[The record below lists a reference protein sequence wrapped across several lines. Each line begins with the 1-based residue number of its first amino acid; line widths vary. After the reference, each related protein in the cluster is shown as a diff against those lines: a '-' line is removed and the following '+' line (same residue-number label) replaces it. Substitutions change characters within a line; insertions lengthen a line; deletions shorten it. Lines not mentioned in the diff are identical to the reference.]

1 MTTEAAHVAHHF
13 DDSEQ
18 QYAAASLGMW
28 LFLATEILF
37 FGGLFTGYAQYRYW
51 YPAEFVAGSHRLDV
65 RLGAINTAVL
75 LTSSLTMAL
84 AVRAAQTN
92 DRRGTV
98 RLLGLTIVLGS
109 VFLGVKAY
117 EYYHKYEEHLIP
129 GRSFSLA
136 AAHDSAH
143 PLPLGESGSR
153 SEQGEGAQRESP
165 HPNPLPEGEGTL
177 GPVEI
182 FFSFYFA
189 MTGLHA
195 VHMVI
200 GIAVLGVLLAAARRG
215 AFSSDYFTPVEMA
228 GLYWHF
234 VDIVW
239 VFLFPLLY
247 LIR

>member
-1 MTTEAAHVAHHF
+1 MSATAAHVAHHF
-13 DDSEQ
+13 DDAQQ
-18 QYAAASLGMW
+18 QYSAANLGMW

-37 FGGLFTGYAQYRYW
+37 FGGLFAGYAQYRYW
-51 YPAEFVAGSHRLDV
+51 YPEAFAIGSHRLDV
-65 RLGAINTAVL
+65 LLGAINTAVL

-84 AVRAAQTN
+84 AVRAAQTS
-92 DRRGTV
+92 DRQGVV
-98 RLLGLTIVLGS
+98 RLLALTIVLGS

-117 EYYHKYEEHLIP
+117 EYYHKFEEHLVP
-129 GRSFSLA
+129 GREFSLTA
-136 AAHDSAH
+136 GHTSSP
-143 PLPLGESGSR
+143 PLPNHDATKAHET
-153 SEQGEGAQRESP
+153 
-165 HPNPLPEGEGTL
+165 PEGH
-177 GPVEI
+177 VEL

-200 GIAVLGVLLAAARRG
+200 GVAVLGVLLVAAHRE
-215 AFSSDYFTPVEMA
+215 AFSANYFTPVELT